1 MRAAILAILLLA
13 ILFLSPAGASAQT
26 PQAPSQQKESSQTK
40 KAGDTSASA
49 KEEIPFPQVPRISAE
64 ELKRMLDQKAK
75 VVLVDTRDSLTY
87 DDGHINGAVN
97 IFYDPTVDPREREAS
112 LSALPQETLL
122 VLYCECNNEEDSAPM
137 VVEFWN
143 LGYDHDKVKALKG
156 GSIRWRQLKYG
167 FVSTPSDASA
177 EKAN

>member
-1 MRAAILAILLLA
+1 
-13 ILFLSPAGASAQT
+13 
-26 PQAPSQQKESSQTK
+26 
-40 KAGDTSASA
+40 
-49 KEEIPFPQVPRISAE
+49 
-64 ELKRMLDQKAK
+64 MLDQKAK

-87 DDGHINGAVN
+87 DDGHIDGAVN
-97 IFYDPTVDPREREAS
+97 IFYDPTVDPRQREN
-112 LSALPQETLL
+112 LLGALPANTLL

-137 VVEFWN
+137 VVELWN

-177 EKAN
+177 EKAK